1 METLWEKFKH
11 GLLLIAL
18 GAITSMVPFYFKT
31 SAMTDSAIQTNTLQ
45 TDAIETTKSRVH
57 ELEVKGAVDDVE
69 IRQIK
74 ESLDRIEKKIDRL
87 IEQQR

>member
-1 METLWEKFKH
+1 MENLWEKFKQ

-31 SAMTDSAIQTNTLQ
+31 SAQTESAIQTNTLQ

-87 IEQQR
+87 IDNQR